1 METFLVLFASSAWKK
16 MKTAKYVSMSVNV
29 FMCTFAHAQAILPD
43 QPSASG
49 VIKCDAALGN

>member
-1 METFLVLFASSAWKK
+1 
-16 MKTAKYVSMSVNV
+16 MKGLKAAEYVSMRVNV

-49 VIKCDAALGN
+49 VIKM